1 MLKYVV
7 KKRVFGFD
15 KTKAEKFVA
24 QSVITNSVKFEDLCS
39 EISKVGLVPTGVV
52 KFVLD
57 GLIDTLNINLNKG
70 MSVQLGNFGCFRPG
84 INCKSQDK
92 EEDVNTKC
100 IQRVKIIFTPGGEFR
115 EMLGKASLERLHVD
129 GIGKDD
135 FKPDDQHKPDP
146 KDDEAPDPKA

>member
-15 KTKAEKFVA
+15 KSKKAKFVA
-24 QSVITNSVKFEDLCS
+24 QNVITNTVKFNDLCH
-39 EISKVGLVPTGVV
+39 EISKIGLAPTGVV
-52 KFVLD
+52 KLVLD

-92 EEDVNTKC
+92 EEDVDLKC

-115 EMLGKASLERLHVD
+115 EMLGKASIERLDWETKSKAQDD
-129 GIGKDD
+129 GHS
-135 FKPDDQHKPDP
+135 KPNP
-146 KDDEAPDPKA
+146 KKDEAPNPLG